1 MPLHLLQDT
10 NPIHIDP
17 NGYMTK
23 PKYII
28 EHGFRR
34 VSPYY
39 HDFSTT
45 VKARW
50 FKKPIAH
57 VLTTELGQDSKTI
70 EQGIQDGSIY
80 ISTNCNKVDSGIKLS
95 PEETRT
101 HLFRNHDILHAT
113 QHVHEPPILY
123 KGPIEVVTENDDIVA
138 VSKPSGMPTHPSG
151 AYRWNSLTSILREEH
166 GYRKL
171 YPCHRLDKAT
181 SGVLLLA
188 KNAETSSRFQSAFN
202 DKNNTDKWYLARV
215 KGRFPSEPFVFDHPV
230 FSLSYGGYINIRNTS
245 QVPISSTGFELVK
258 YSEELDQSIVRCKAI
273 TGKMH
278 QIRIHLRCL
287 GFPIVNDYL
296 YNPPKE
302 NSKGQFKLQIEQ
314 QLHEM
319 VRSKL
324 KETGEKFVDLDAL
337 VNKRPELK
345 EQMAELKWLRDTNHD
360 RELKDVCPEC
370 SKILLSDPVNE
381 EIYLHAHR
389 LRHRGDISL
398 DITTKM
404 PEWANI

>member
-258 YSEELDQSIVRCKAI
+258 YSEELDQSI
-273 TGKMH
+273 
-278 QIRIHLRCL
+278 
-287 GFPIVNDYL
+287 
-296 YNPPKE
+296 E